1 MFIFVFVLKVYCGYI
16 FLCGEY
22 IEVVVNLCCVIVEV
36 IEVGLF
42 GKNIMGIGFDFEL
55 FVYIGVGCYI
65 CGEEIVL
72 INFLEGCCVNLC
84 LKFFF
89 LVIFG
94 VWGKLICV
102 NNVEILCN
110 VLVIFVNGV
119 EWYQNILKSKDVGIK
134 LMGFFGWV
142 KNLGLWELLFGIIV
156 CEIFEDYVGGMCD
169 GLKFKVWQSGGV
181 GIDFLIEVY
190 FDLLMEFESIGK
202 VGSCLGMVLV
212 MVVDYE
218 INMVLLVCNL
228 EEFFVCEFCGWCM
241 LCCDGL
247 LWSVKILCVLECG
260 EGQLGDIEIFE

>member
-84 LKFFF
+84 LKLFF

-119 EWYQNILKSKDVGIK
+119 EWY
-134 LMGFFGWV
+134 
-142 KNLGLWELLFGIIV
+142 
-156 CEIFEDYVGGMCD
+156 
-169 GLKFKVWQSGGV
+169 
-181 GIDFLIEVY
+181 
-190 FDLLMEFESIGK
+190 
-202 VGSCLGMVLV
+202 
-212 MVVDYE
+212 
-218 INMVLLVCNL
+218 
-228 EEFFVCEFCGWCM
+228 
-241 LCCDGL
+241 
-247 LWSVKILCVLECG
+247 
-260 EGQLGDIEIFE
+260 